1 MSDRTPRKNIPAFL
15 LKLTIS
21 LTLLAF
27 IILPRAAIPDILRE
41 LRSVNMY
48 WILFSFSLHA
58 LGVWISAV
66 RWRILIRALGDSV
79 PLGYLVKSYLVGTFF
94 NNFLPTRFGGDI
106 VRIWDGSLY
115 SRSLLRS
122 SAVVLVERL
131 TGVVILL
138 LLALTAS
145 LIRLDM
151 AREFP
156 VIWLAMALAL
166 GGLAAIF
173 AFLTPIS
180 EKLIRLL
187 PGAGFWGKVRHKAL
201 EFRETVLAYRG
212 QKTAILKA
220 LFWALLL
227 QINVIVH
234 YYLAGKGFGLAVPLL
249 DYFIFIPVVLLVLTI
264 PITIGGLGVREGL
277 YIQILGYYAI
287 PASAAVAFSLIADTA
302 FTLAIGLIGAFVY
315 ITRKKP
321 GEVSPGPEND
331 TIRQTNE

>member
-1 MSDRTPRKNIPAFL
+1 MSMKDRTHRKDIPAFL
-15 LKLTIS
+15 IKLTVS
-21 LTLLAF
+21 LALLAY
-27 IILPRAAIPDILRE
+27 IILKKTSVPDILRE
-41 LRSVNMY
+41 LRDVNLY
-48 WILFSFSLHA
+48 WILASFSLHA

-66 RWRILIRALGDSV
+66 RWRILIQAQGDSV

-94 NNFLPTRFGGDI
+94 NNFLPSRFGGDI

-131 TGVVILL
+131 TGVLILL

-166 GGLAAIF
+166 GGLGALF
-173 AFLTPIS
+173 AFLTPVS
-180 EKLIRLL
+180 EKLMRRL
-187 PGAGFWGKVRHKAL
+187 PESGFWKKLKHKTL
-201 EFRETVLAYRG
+201 EFREVVLVYRG
-212 QKTAILKA
+212 QKGAVLRA

-234 YYLAGKGFGLAVPLL
+234 YYLAGKGFHLEVPLL

-302 FTLAIGLIGAFVY
+302 FTLAVGLIGAVVY

-321 GEVSPGPEND
+321 G
-331 TIRQTNE
+331 

>member
-1 MSDRTPRKNIPAFL
+1 MKDRTHRKDIPAFL
-15 LKLTIS
+15 IKLTVS
-21 LTLLAF
+21 LALLAY
-27 IILPRAAIPDILRE
+27 IILKKTSVPDILRE
-41 LRSVNMY
+41 LRDVNLY
-48 WILFSFSLHA
+48 WILASFSLHA

-66 RWRILIRALGDSV
+66 RWRILIQAQGDSV
-79 PLGYLVKSYLVGTFF
+79 PLIYLVKSYLVGTFF
-94 NNFLPTRFGGDI
+94 NNFLPSRFGGDI

-115 SRSLLRS
+115 SRTLLRS

-131 TGVVILL
+131 TGVLILL

-166 GGLAAIF
+166 GGLGALF
-173 AFLTPIS
+173 AFLTPVS
-180 EKLIRLL
+180 EKLMRRL
-187 PGAGFWGKVRHKAL
+187 PESGFWKKLKHKTL
-201 EFRETVLAYRG
+201 EFREVVLVYRG
-212 QKTAILKA
+212 QKGAVLRA

-234 YYLAGKGFGLAVPLL
+234 YYLAGKGFHLEVPLL

-302 FTLAIGLIGAFVY
+302 FTLAVGLIGAVVY

-321 GEVSPGPEND
+321 G
-331 TIRQTNE
+331 

>member
-1 MSDRTPRKNIPAFL
+1 MKDRTHRKDIPAFL
-15 LKLTIS
+15 IKLTVS
-21 LTLLAF
+21 LALLAY
-27 IILPRAAIPDILRE
+27 IILKKTSVPDILRE
-41 LRSVNMY
+41 LRDVNLY
-48 WILFSFSLHA
+48 WILASFSLHA

-66 RWRILIRALGDSV
+66 RWRILIQAQGDSV

-94 NNFLPTRFGGDI
+94 NNFLPSRFGGDI

-131 TGVVILL
+131 TGVLILL

-166 GGLAAIF
+166 GGLGALF
-173 AFLTPIS
+173 AFLTPVS
-180 EKLIRLL
+180 EKLMRRL
-187 PGAGFWGKVRHKAL
+187 PESGFWKKLKHKTL
-201 EFRETVLAYRG
+201 EFREVVLVYRG
-212 QKTAILKA
+212 QKGAVLRA

-234 YYLAGKGFGLAVPLL
+234 YYLAGKGFHLEVPLL

-302 FTLAIGLIGAFVY
+302 FTLAVGLIGAVVY

-321 GEVSPGPEND
+321 G
-331 TIRQTNE
+331 